1 METTD
6 SQFDGTIESAV
17 NGLLSPDLQ
26 ETEVEE
32 QDLEGE
38 EVEETEVA
46 EEAEESEEPEGDED
60 EPVALPDD
68 YEDPEADE
76 DAPAPPLYT
85 VRVDGKEEEV
95 TLEDLKQGYSGQKYV
110 QKGMQEAA
118 ALRKEAEAVY
128 ANLLNERQQIGQAL
142 QLAQSGALQA
152 PTPPDKSLQE
162 SDPIGYINANNAYQE
177 EKAAW
182 DSQMA
187 MLQQQAAQQ
196 SQAEQVAQ
204 RAYLQREMETLQTL
218 VPEFSEPVKAAET
231 RDRLMV
237 MGQEI
242 YGYEPDEI
250 SAVMDHRAIRV
261 LHDAIK
267 YQELQSKSAE
277 KVKAKPK
284 RTVKPGAKKVAS
296 VKNDAKQG
304 RQKLKKSGNIEDAL
318 SLILQS

>member
-26 ETEVEE
+26 ETEAEE

-38 EVEETEVA
+38 EVEETEIA
-46 EEAEESEEPEGDED
+46 EEEVEESDDPDGEEEEPIAPDEYEGPEGDD
-60 EPVALPDD
+60 V
-68 YEDPEADE
+68 
-76 DAPAPPLYT
+76 PAPDLYT
-85 VRVDGKEEEV
+85 VRVDGTEV
-95 TLEDLKQGYSGQKYV
+95 QVSLEDLKQGYSGQKYV

-118 ALRKEAEAVY
+118 TLRKEAEAVY
-128 ANLLNERQQIGQAL
+128 ANLLSERQRIGQAL
-142 QLAQSGALQA
+142 QLAQAGALQA
-152 PTPPDKSLQE
+152 PTPPDESLQE
-162 SDPIGYINANNAYQE
+162 SDPIGYINASNAYRK
-177 EKAAW
+177 EKDAW
-182 DSQMA
+182 DGQMA

-196 SQAEQVAQ
+196 SQAEEVAQ

-218 VPEFSEPVKAAET
+218 VPEFSEPVRAAEA

-242 YGYEPDEI
+242 YGYQPEEI
-250 SAVMDHRAIRV
+250 SSVMDHRAIRV

-296 VKNDAKQG
+296 VKGDAKQG
-304 RQKLKKSGNIEDAL
+304 RQKLKKSGSIDDAL

>member
-38 EVEETEVA
+38 EA
-46 EEAEESEEPEGDED
+46 EEAEIAEEEAEEFEDPDDED
-60 EPVALPDD
+60 REVPQSDEYEGPQDD
-68 YEDPEADE
+68 DV
-76 DAPAPPLYT
+76 PAPPLHT
-85 VRVDGKEEEV
+85 VRVDGTEV
-95 TLEDLKQGYSGQKYV
+95 QVSLEDLKQGYSGQQYV

-118 ALRKEAEAVY
+118 SLRKEAEAVY

-142 QLAQSGALQA
+142 QLAQSGALQV

-162 SDPIGYINANNAYQE
+162 SDPIGYINASNAYQE

-182 DSQMA
+182 DGQMA
-187 MLQQQAAQQ
+187 MLQQQAMQQ
-196 SQAEQVAQ
+196 GQAEQAAQ

-218 VPEFSEPVKAAET
+218 VPEFSEPVRAAET

-284 RTVKPGAKKVAS
+284 RNVKPGAKKTAPT
-296 VKNDAKQG
+296 KGNAKEG
-304 RQKLKKSGNIEDAL
+304 RQKLKKSGTIEDAL
-318 SLILQS
+318 SLILQN